1 MIASLYAPLFIPL
14 VILGV
19 PILDTLFAIVRRARK
34 GGGLATADKGHLH
47 HRLMNLGHGQRRS
60 VMILWLWTALL
71 SGFVLYPAFSQTGNA
86 VVPLGIA
93 AAALML
99 YTILH
104 PQIRRRAQR
113 DEFVRPDDVTRKTD
127 DISSR

>member
-1 MIASLYAPLFIPL
+1 
-14 VILGV
+14 
-19 PILDTLFAIVRRARK
+19 
-34 GGGLATADKGHLH
+34 
-47 HRLMNLGHGQRRS
+47 MNLGHGQRRS

-104 PQIRRRAQR
+104 PQIRRRSRR
-113 DEFVRPDDVTRKTD
+113 DEASADDTRGA
-127 DISSR
+127 R